1 MNGLWPQIVLVVV
14 LVLLNAAF
22 AGSELA
28 LVSLREGQLRRLEQR
43 SATGAVLAR
52 LARDPNR
59 FMATIQVGITL
70 AGFLASAAAA
80 VSLSEPLEEHLDF
93 MGGLARPVSIVLV
106 TLVISYFTLVVGEL
120 GAGGGPSAVGDGDLQ
135 PSRRLGAVEVD
146 GHARPPARWRPEP

>member
-1 MNGLWPQIVLVVV
+1 MNGLWPQILLVVV
-14 LVLLNAAF
+14 LVILNAAF

-59 FMATIQVGITL
+59 FMSTTQLGITL
-70 AGFLASAAAA
+70 TGFMASAAAA
-80 VSLSEPLEEHLDF
+80 VSLSEPLERHMTFL
-93 MGGLARPVSIVLV
+93 GGAARPVSIILV

-120 GAGGGPSAVGDGDLQ
+120 VPKRIAMQ
-135 PSRRLGAVEVD
+135 
-146 GHARPPARWRPEP
+146 HA